1 MNEPTEEEILLQAR
15 VCPVIR
21 GVYGTEDAAAI
32 KRTEE
37 IHPPSMCWHVKNAQ
51 TATADSDGR

>member
-1 MNEPTEEEILLQAR
+1 MPEPTEEEILLQAQ

-21 GVYGTEDAAAI
+21 GVYGTEDTKAI

-37 IHPPSMCWHVKNAQ
+37 MHPPSKCWHVKNAKP
-51 TATADSDGR
+51 ATADSDGW